1 MCVFLQ
7 VKSADM
13 IVVFEEGI
21 LLEQGNHDSLV
32 AQGGLY
38 AQLAGH
44 KSSGAVRAYTRFR
57 L

>member
-1 MCVFLQ
+1 VCVFLQ